1 MNARGPSAIG
11 WFRRLLIVFAVAGLS
26 ALGFSYFD
34 RPARPPA
41 MPDSQD
47 IHPVER
53 LGERPQ
59 VAPILIPGV
68 ARMDGAINKEASQR
82 AAEPAYSA
90 RPSPLQPPPP
100 PFKFLGKIPEGDETL
115 VLLYGGGQ
123 TLTVRGIGPLEDD
136 YVVDAIEEA
145 FLVLRH
151 VSLGETQVIQLA
163 SREPT
168 VETGWSAENTPQD

>member
-11 WFRRLLIVFAVAGLS
+11 WFRGLLIVFAVAGLA
-26 ALGFSYFD
+26 ALSFSYFD

-41 MPDSQD
+41 KPGSQD
-47 IHPVER
+47 IRPVER

-59 VAPILIPGV
+59 VAPILTRSA

-90 RPSPLQPPPP
+90 RPSSRQPPSV
-100 PFKFLGKIPEGDETL
+100 PFKFLGKTTEGDETL

-123 TLTVRGIGPLEDD
+123 TLTVRGIGELDDD

-145 FLVLRH
+145 YLVLRH
-151 VSLGETQVIQLA
+151 VSLGESQVIQLA